1 MDSGDGDRD
10 GGMNRVYHERQSRQL
25 CALHVL
31 NNLFQEPNSFVQA
44 NLDGICHE
52 VQATKCRKIL
62 FEITEGS

>member
-1 MDSGDGDRD
+1 MKAGGDDASP
-10 GGMNRVYHERQSRQL
+10 VYHERQSRQL

-52 VQATKCRKIL
+52 VQPYNDDNL
-62 FEITEGS
+62 E